1 MATHPQGIVI
11 EIVGVEESKRGR
23 SCERHDVCG
32 DHLGLDAVLRLRQ
45 VQIVQENGRE
55 EKAVAAYLVTEGVD
69 SCRVGFL
76 PRQCLKHAEKF
87 DGKLAQI
94 TEFLAESNSPH
105 CRRLSHRNRGI
116 VRAMII
122 TGGPSD
128 FCLNFLPTVEKL
140 NSALHSASET
150 LLSANAADSIVGFV
164 GDEHDKKKFQR
175 KDRVPP
181 VAPTCRKIA
190 SCVWKSKSKVENN
203 SIFN

>member
-1 MATHPQGIVI
+1 MATHPEGIVI
-11 EIVGVEESKRGR
+11 DIVGVEESNRGH
-23 SCERHDVCG
+23 SCERHEVCG
-32 DHLGLDAVLRLRQ
+32 DNLGLDSVVRLRQ
-45 VQIVQENGRE
+45 VQIVKENGRE

-94 TEFLAESNSPH
+94 TEFLAESDSPH

-116 VRAMII
+116 VRAVII

-128 FCLNFLPTVEKL
+128 FCLNFSPTVEKL

-150 LLSANAADSIVGFV
+150 LLSANAADVIVGFV
-164 GDEHDKKKFQR
+164 GDAHDKNKNSLKRGPADDGTDTQKMVKTHKK
-175 KDRVPP
+175 K
-181 VAPTCRKIA
+181 
-190 SCVWKSKSKVENN
+190 
-203 SIFN
+203 

>member
-11 EIVGVEESKRGR
+11 DIVGVEESNCGR

-32 DHLGLDAVLRLRQ
+32 DHLGLDAVVCLRQ
-45 VQIVQENGRE
+45 VQIVKENSRE
-55 EKAVAAYLVTEGVD
+55 EKAVAAYMVTEGVD

-94 TEFLAESNSPH
+94 TEFLSESDSPH

-116 VRAMII
+116 VRAVII

-128 FCLNFLPTVEKL
+128 FCLNFLLTVERL
-140 NSALHSASET
+140 NSTLHSALET
-150 LLSANAADSIVGFV
+150 LLLANTADAIVGFD
-164 GDEHDKKKFQR
+164 GKEHDKNINSSKRASTDAQKMVKLHKK
-175 KDRVPP
+175 
-181 VAPTCRKIA
+181 
-190 SCVWKSKSKVENN
+190 N
-203 SIFN
+203 